1 VPRVQHFCDFL
12 LHRPTAGLKAGA
24 LRRTWQ
30 PIVIMSL
37 GAALGPEVMITSGG
51 IEAAGVPGP

>member
-1 VPRVQHFCDFL
+1 VQHFCDFL

-51 IEAAGVPGP
+51 IAAAGVPGP